1 MWPFPQSQ
9 KYLQLLFMYPTDS
22 KWMKRAQIICSASIF
37 IGNFVTMIMSMVF
50 FFKFILIDIES
61 SIGSVYQISATINS
75 TYGCAF
81 LFLSRHK
88 IKHMLQS
95 LTRIYEASEWNK
107 CPIFRYFIAKPKAC
121 ANFIMNHCFVLS
133 LGANALLFFSV
144 CSHHRAFFE
153 MFENKLS
160 RLNNQNGK
168 HLLCHLIRFH
178 NSTKEWVII

>member
-22 KWMKRAQIICSASIF
+22 KWMKRGQIICSASIL

-107 CPIFRYFIAKPKAC
+107 CPIFRYFIAKPIASKVFAQQFRC
-121 ANFIMNHCFVLS
+121 IWQLIS
-133 LGANALLFFSV
+133 LFDRSKQEEWTDLVYLLQIYLQLPFNQHYTLV
-144 CSHHRAFFE
+144 C
-153 MFENKLS
+153 
-160 RLNNQNGK
+160 GIDPI
-168 HLLCHLIRFH
+168 LLLDKW
-178 NSTKEWVII
+178 TL